1 MTIRYRRRCRTGI
14 TTATAAFVLA
24 LSAVVASGLALAH
37 PVEPARHTVNVV
49 PPPPATYAGGQ
60 AESARGTTCSAWD
73 QAARSLASAGW
84 LRAAIAEPDGS
95 SLEAR
100 SARTDE
106 KRVGM
111 SSIAFLR
118 SKIEPATPAAI
129 LAPVESWINTQVDRL
144 HAVNMRD
151 WAASNVAADRAN
163 ELVSQIVTKCELR

>member
-1 MTIRYRRRCRTGI
+1 
-14 TTATAAFVLA
+14 
-24 LSAVVASGLALAH
+24 
-37 PVEPARHTVNVV
+37 
-49 PPPPATYAGGQ
+49 
-60 AESARGTTCSAWD
+60 
-73 QAARSLASAGW
+73 
-84 LRAAIAEPDGS
+84 
-95 SLEAR
+95 
-100 SARTDE
+100 
-106 KRVGM
+106 M

>member
-14 TTATAAFVLA
+14 ITAAAAFVVA
-24 LSAVVASGLALAH
+24 LCAVVTSGLALAH
-37 PVEPARHTVNVV
+37 PVEPARQTVNMV
-49 PPPPATYAGGQ
+49 PPPPATYSGGQ
-60 AESARGTTCSAWD
+60 AESARATTCSAWD
-73 QAARSLASAGW
+73 QAARSLASAGRH
-84 LRAAIAEPDGS
+84 RAALAEQDGS

-106 KRVGM
+106 KRVGI

-118 SKIEPATPAAI
+118 TKIGPATPAAI
-129 LAPVESWINTQVDRL
+129 LTPVESWITTQIDRL

-163 ELVSQIVTKCELR
+163 ELVSEIVAECELR